1 MFGGARNFRSNCGLL
16 GRFESAAVQRR
27 MAALPW
33 ARMKTELDLK
43 ISANESVKA
52 SVSGAD
58 PAPIRVRNGW
68 IVVLTVLVALY
79 MLHWASPILIPIV
92 LGVMTSYAF
101 SPVVNAMEKWHIHR
115 AIGAAVLLIGI
126 VAGVGALVYSLGD
139 ETAEIIETLP
149 DSVQKMRQA
158 LSTSQGDGA
167 KAVEKVQKAA
177 TELEQAA
184 IESGTVASPA
194 PRGVTLVQIEKPRVN
209 IRNYLWS
216 GTMGLVTFIGQLVTV
231 LFFAY
236 FLMTA
241 GDVFRRK
248 LVKISPTLSE
258 KKITVEVLNGITQQI
273 QRYLLVQ
280 VFTSV
285 LVGVVSWLAFLAL
298 GLEHAAIWGIAAGVL
313 NSVPYFGPIVVSTG
327 IALVALVQFGSL
339 GMALWVASVALVI
352 TSIEGLLLTPWL
364 IGRAGSMSTVVV
376 FTSVILGGWL
386 WGPWGL
392 LLAVPVL
399 MIIKSVCDHVE
410 DLKPVGELLG
420 D

>member
-1 MFGGARNFRSNCGLL
+1 
-16 GRFESAAVQRR
+16 
-27 MAALPW
+27 
-33 ARMKTELDLK
+33 MKNEFDLK
-43 ISANESVKA
+43 KSANKQPKA
-52 SVSGAD
+52 SDSGAD
-58 PAPIRVRNGW
+58 PAPISIRNGW

-101 SPVVNAMEKWHIHR
+101 SPLVNAMEKWHIHR
-115 AIGAAVLLIGI
+115 AVGAAVLLLGI
-126 VAGVGALVYSLGD
+126 VAGVGSLVYSLGD
-139 ETAEIIETLP
+139 ETAGIIEKLP
-149 DSVQKMRQA
+149 ESVQKMQQA
-158 LSTSQGDGA
+158 LRSSQGDGV

-177 TELEQAA
+177 TELEKVA
-184 IESGTVASPA
+184 IESDSVASTA

-209 IRNYLWS
+209 IRDYLWS
-216 GTMGLVTFIGQLVTV
+216 GTLGFVTFTGQLVTV

-241 GDVFRRK
+241 GDAVRRK
-248 LVKISPTLSE
+248 LIKISGPTLSE
-258 KKITVEVLNGITQQI
+258 KKVTVEVLNEITQQI

-285 LVGVVSWLAFLAL
+285 LVGVVSWLAFVAL

-327 IALVALVQFGSL
+327 IALVALVQFSSL
-339 GMALWVASVALVI
+339 GMALWVASVALII
-352 TSIEGLLLTPWL
+352 TSIEGFLLTPWL
-364 IGRAGSMSTVVV
+364 IGRTGSMNAVVV

-392 LLAVPVL
+392 LLAVPVV
-399 MIIKSVCDHVE
+399 MIIKAVCDHVE

>member
-1 MFGGARNFRSNCGLL
+1 
-16 GRFESAAVQRR
+16 
-27 MAALPW
+27 
-33 ARMKTELDLK
+33 
-43 ISANESVKA
+43 
-52 SVSGAD
+52 
-58 PAPIRVRNGW
+58 
-68 IVVLTVLVALY
+68 
-79 MLHWASPILIPIV
+79 
-92 LGVMTSYAF
+92 
-101 SPVVNAMEKWHIHR
+101 
-115 AIGAAVLLIGI
+115 
-126 VAGVGALVYSLGD
+126 YSLGD

>member
-1 MFGGARNFRSNCGLL
+1 
-16 GRFESAAVQRR
+16 
-27 MAALPW
+27 
-33 ARMKTELDLK
+33 MKTELDLK

>member
-1 MFGGARNFRSNCGLL
+1 
-16 GRFESAAVQRR
+16 
-27 MAALPW
+27 
-33 ARMKTELDLK
+33 MKTELDLK
-43 ISANESVKA
+43 ISANEPVKA

-231 LFFAY
+231 LLFAY

>member
-1 MFGGARNFRSNCGLL
+1 
-16 GRFESAAVQRR
+16 

-43 ISANESVKA
+43 ISANEPVKA

-58 PAPIRVRNGW
+58 PVPIRVRNGW

-280 VFTSV
+280 VFTCV